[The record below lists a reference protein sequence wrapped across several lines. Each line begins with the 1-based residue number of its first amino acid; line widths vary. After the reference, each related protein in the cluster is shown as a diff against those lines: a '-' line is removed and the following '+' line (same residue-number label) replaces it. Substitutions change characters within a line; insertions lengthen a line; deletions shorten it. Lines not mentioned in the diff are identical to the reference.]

1 MNDTY
6 TAPSGEVVRVVG
18 NNLLVLI
25 DEESKTTRGGLV
37 IPDTALR
44 SLHLTGKVVA
54 IGHLTG
60 NKLAE
65 KVSVPGLQIGDHV
78 MFVRFLEKT
87 DSNGDVQR
95 VLGDKVVRI
104 RPADVLLVMDVKE
117 VDRVG

>member
-1 MNDTY
+1 MSDTY
-6 TAPSGEVVRVVG
+6 RAPSGEVVRVIG
-18 NNLLVLI
+18 NNLLVEI
-25 DEESKTTRGGLV
+25 DEEPKTSRGGLV

-54 IGHLTG
+54 VGHLTG
-60 NKLAE
+60 EKAAA

-87 DSNGDVQR
+87 DSNNDVQR
-95 VLGDKVVRI
+95 VLGDKVARI
-104 RPADVLLVMDVKE
+104 RPADVLLVMDGQE